1 MMYIGAVFGG
11 PELADAPIEK
21 AIRLIGKARGPIE
34 KSDSG
39 ALDIVFH
46 VPGSLLKPEF
56 TGVRTAKFS
65 RKERTLML
73 QIAVPDEQVHSPD
86 IHWLLDAIRDAVRLA
101 RPKFERAGI
110 EYPEQEHL
118 ATVDR
123 IQMQLLK

>member
-65 RKERTLML
+65 RKERMLML
-73 QIAVPDEQVHSPD
+73 QIAVPEEQVHTPD
-86 IHWLLDAIRDAVRLA
+86 VRWLLDAIREAVRLA

-110 EYPEQEHL
+110 GYPEQEHL
-118 ATVDR
+118 AIVDR
-123 IQMQLLK
+123 IQMELLK